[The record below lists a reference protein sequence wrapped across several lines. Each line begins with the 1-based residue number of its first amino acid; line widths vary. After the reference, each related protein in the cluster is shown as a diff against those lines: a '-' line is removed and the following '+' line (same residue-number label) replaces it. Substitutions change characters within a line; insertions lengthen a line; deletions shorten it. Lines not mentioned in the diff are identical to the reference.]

1 MRQTL
6 NRYGFLGYIRLAV
19 SLIIT
24 RLLYRPARLIRQ
36 PFYIRGRAAVKW
48 GNDFTTGVGVR
59 IDALGTKPL
68 QIVIGDRVQLNDYVH
83 IGAVNQVV
91 IGDDVLIASKVF
103 ITDHNHGCY
112 SGEHLDSSPEEIPS
126 NRVLY
131 SAPVRIDDR
140 VWIGESVSI
149 MPGVT
154 IGQGAIIGAG
164 SVVTK
169 DVDKNTIVVGAPAK
183 IVKKYCFNTKR
194 WIKVRNQDEPTK

>member
-1 MRQTL
+1 MKQLL
-6 NRYGFLGYIRLAV
+6 NRYSFFGSIRLAIA
-19 SLIIT
+19 LIIT
-24 RLLYRPARLIRQ
+24 KLFYKPARLIRL
-36 PFYIRGRAAVKW
+36 PFYIRGRSAVKW
-48 GNDFTTGVGVR
+48 GKHFTTGVGVR

-68 QIVIGDRVQLNDYVH
+68 QVVIGDRVQLNDYVH

-112 SGEHLDSSPEEIPS
+112 SGENLESSPEESPS
-126 NRVLY
+126 NRELY
-131 SAPVRIDDR
+131 SAPVTIDDR

-149 MPGVT
+149 MPGVR
-154 IGQGAIIGAG
+154 IGEGAVIGAG

-169 DVDKNTIVVGAPAK
+169 DVDKNTIVVGVPAK